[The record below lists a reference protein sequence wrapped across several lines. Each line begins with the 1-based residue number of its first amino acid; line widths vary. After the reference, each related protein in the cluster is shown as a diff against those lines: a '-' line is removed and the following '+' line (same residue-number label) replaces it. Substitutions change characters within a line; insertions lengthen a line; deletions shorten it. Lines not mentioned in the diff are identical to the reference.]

1 MTDIE
6 YTFDG
11 PEDAR
16 SYLREIGLL
25 WSVWVVG
32 LFLVLFTHGF
42 TVLIVAAVLFTALLM
57 LARPLLPRTER
68 LVPENQ
74 REGGAIESAFRGGTT
89 RDRVLRELAYG
100 VAPMAAA
107 LQTAGLS
114 PRWVAARH
122 VVIALTLLALVYVL
136 LVPLA

>member
-6 YTFDG
+6 YTFSS
-11 PEDAR
+11 PNDAR

-25 WSVWVVG
+25 WSAWVIG
-32 LFLVLFTHGF
+32 LMLVLSTHGV
-42 TVLIVAAVLFTALLM
+42 TLLIVAVVLFAALLL

-68 LVPENQ
+68 LVPENK
-74 REGGAIESAFRGGTT
+74 REGGAVETVLRGGTT

-100 VAPMAAA
+100 AAPMAAA

-114 PRWVAARH
+114 SSWVAARH
-122 VVIALTLLALVYVL
+122 IVVALTLLAFVFVLV
-136 LVPLA
+136 VPLV